1 MNSKSL
7 RWITGSLLIITPILF
22 MTAFTMLQMNFEY
35 PNILRQPTAYI
46 LEKFSAGGT
55 SLVATW
61 YVFMLTALLFIP
73 AAVLLHPFLA
83 RADAKYVFLAT
94 MLGVLAG
101 VVQVF
106 GLMRWAFVMPYLAQ
120 TYVDAASSQTTRDT
134 IEVVF
139 QTLHRYAG
147 MGIGETLGYMFTGG
161 WVLLISIA
169 MFKSRYFKKWLG
181 WIGVVLA
188 LAIFVGIFEW
198 MGLPLAGAINAL
210 GYTLWA
216 VWLIVVG
223 IFVLRVRE
231 PAA

>member
-1 MNSKSL
+1 MNLKAL
-7 RWITGSLLIITPILF
+7 RLVTGSLLIVTPILF
-22 MTAFTMLQMNFEY
+22 MAAFTLLQMNFEY
-35 PNILRQPTAYI
+35 PDILRQPTAYI
-46 LEKFSAGGT
+46 LEKFSAGG
-55 SLVATW
+55 SGLVATW

-73 AAVLLHPFLA
+73 VAVLLHPFLT

-94 MLGVLAG
+94 TLGVLAG
-101 VVQVF
+101 IVQVL
-106 GLMRWAFVMPYLAQ
+106 GLMRWAFVTPYLAQ
-120 TYVDAASSQTTRDT
+120 TYLAVGATQATRDMVE
-134 IEVVF
+134 IVF

-147 MGIGETLGYMFTGG
+147 MGIGETLGYVFTGG
-161 WVLLISIA
+161 WVLLISFA

-198 MGLPLAGAINAL
+198 MGLPLAGTINAL

-223 IFVLRVRE
+223 VFVLRAQEQVV
-231 PAA
+231 